1 MVLFLFS
8 TVLQFLQCP
17 ARWTGLQLVISPGP
31 NPLPAVVHL
40 KYSVSGSK
48 VEDDEFYG
56 LDIVDKFDDEAMAKH
71 VYNDPVQLA
80 VRIILCRSLIKVFTT
95 FRYEEDPNTKD
106 FAARFPCHHEQMLVV
121 VIDLVNDEFNRYTM
135 HIVRRL
141 EEIEE
146 EGDKDAHRF
155 LSSQMNMLRSAQAV
169 ITTGNIAKL
178 LLQCTDTFRAKKNWN
193 SHGASVGSAICQLAS
208 ILSQMESASVNE
220 LDANF
225 NVIIPQGNIQTG
237 SKHGDH
243 NVCYT
248 EYMCSQL
255 EPRVMGNSEVY
266 LNLDIFKRDNHAAKV
281 RELFEET
288 VPGYPHAPAPRPTK
302 AHTFDFN
309 CTYRGARILDGECKA
324 SATKAEIGYMV
335 LHSTEQL
342 VTQEVAMSMLTT
354 SHQMAFYKTV
364 KMKRSGHLKTTVC
377 RTHTYELG
385 HVKDLNCDTY
395 KDEPHIQK
403 PPKCYSAGQ
412 KLLVE
417 NDDDMIEAWKHLR
430 AEPKMFIHAVMHAVD
445 ILAEHFS
452 SLDLKDVKRKRNQ
465 AFNKGWKEPEFR
477 TTTVRDLQTNREI
490 QNPDRFIHCK
500 ATMEPQVPG
509 AREDQLHADLEEYY
523 RKALQEAG
531 LSEECRKFFEETM
544 NSHKRRKTS
553 K

>member
-1 MVLFLFS
+1 MTAKYYCRSTVQYSKCNALKKIFMVLFLFS

-106 FAARFPCHHEQMLVV
+106 FAARFPFHHENMLVP
-121 VIDLVNDEFNRYTM
+121 VIDIVNDEFNRYIM
-135 HIVRRL
+135 HMARRL
-141 EEIEE
+141 EEIAE
-146 EGDKDAHRF
+146 EGDKDSHRF
-155 LSSQMNMLRSAQAV
+155 LSSQMNMLRSAQAI

-178 LLQCTDTFRAKKNWN
+178 LLQCTDMFRAKKNWN

-208 ILSQMESASVNE
+208 ILSEMESASVKE

-225 NVIIPQGNIQTG
+225 NVLIPQGNIQTG
-237 SKHGDH
+237 SKHGHH

-255 EPRVMGNSEVY
+255 EPRVMGNLEVY
-266 LNLDIFKRDNHAAKV
+266 LNLDIFRRDNHAAKV

-309 CTYRGARILDGECKA
+309 CTYRGARLLDGECKA

-342 VTQEVAMSMLTT
+342 VTQQVAMSMLTT

-364 KMKRSGHLKTTVC
+364 KMKGSGRLKTTVC
-377 RTHTYELG
+377 RTHTYKLG
-385 HVKDLNCDTY
+385 HVKDLESDTTRMNPTFKNHPSATHLVNNY
-395 KDEPHIQK
+395 WWKWMMTSWKHGTICVQS
-403 PPKCYSAGQ
+403 PKCSYMLSCMQ
-412 KLLVE
+412 LTSWL
-417 NDDDMIEAWKHLR
+417 NT
-430 AEPKMFIHAVMHAVD
+430 
-445 ILAEHFS
+445 
-452 SLDLKDVKRKRNQ
+452 SLH
-465 AFNKGWKEPEFR
+465 W
-477 TTTVRDLQTNREI
+477 I
-490 QNPDRFIHCK
+490 
-500 ATMEPQVPG
+500 
-509 AREDQLHADLEEYY
+509 
-523 RKALQEAG
+523 
-531 LSEECRKFFEETM
+531 
-544 NSHKRRKTS
+544 
-553 K
+553 

>member
-1 MVLFLFS
+1 MN
-8 TVLQFLQCP
+8 
-17 ARWTGLQLVISPGP
+17 SP
-31 NPLPAVVHL
+31 V
-40 KYSVSGSK
+40 
-48 VEDDEFYG
+48 
-56 LDIVDKFDDEAMAKH
+56 
-71 VYNDPVQLA
+71 
-80 VRIILCRSLIKVFTT
+80 ILCIWQGV
-95 FRYEEDPNTKD
+95 
-106 FAARFPCHHEQMLVV
+106 
-121 VIDLVNDEFNRYTM
+121 
-135 HIVRRL
+135 L
-141 EEIEE
+141 EEIAE

-155 LSSQMNMLRSAQAV
+155 LSSQMNMLRSAQAI

-220 LDANF
+220 LNENF

-237 SKHGDH
+237 SKHGHH

-255 EPRVMGNSEVY
+255 EPRVMGNLEVY
-266 LNLDIFKRDNHAAKV
+266 LNLDIFRRDNHAAKV

-309 CTYRGARILDGECKA
+309 CTYRGARLLDGECKA

-364 KMKRSGHLKTTVC
+364 KMKGSGHLKTTVC

-385 HVKDLNCDTY
+385 HVKDLKSDTY

-403 PPKCYSAGQ
+403 PPKCYSSGQ

-417 NDDDMIEAWKHLR
+417 MDDDIMEAWHDLH

-452 SLDLKDVKRKRNQ
+452 SLDLKEVKRKRNK

-477 TTTVRDLQTNREI
+477 TTTVRDLQTKREI

>member
-1 MVLFLFS
+1 MVLFVFS
-8 TVLQFLQCP
+8 TVLKFLQCP
-17 ARWTGLQLVISPGP
+17 TRWTGLQLVISPGP

-40 KYSVSGSK
+40 KYSVSGNK
-48 VEDDEFYG
+48 VEDEEFYG
-56 LDIVDKFDDEAMAKH
+56 LDIVDKFDDEAMAKR

-80 VRIILCRSLIKVFTT
+80 VRIILCRSLIKVFTI
-95 FRYEEDPNTKD
+95 FRYEEDPNMKD
-106 FAARFPCHHEQMLVV
+106 FAAHFPFHHEQMLVPI
-121 VIDLVNDEFNRYTM
+121 IDIVNDEFKRYGIHMT
-135 HIVRRL
+135 RRL
-141 EEIEE
+141 DEIAE
-146 EGDKDAHRF
+146 EGDKDAHQV
-155 LSSQMNMLRSAQAV
+155 LSSQMNMLVSAQAI
-169 ITTGNIAKL
+169 ITMGNLAKL

-193 SHGASVGSAICQLAS
+193 SHGASVGTAICQLAS
-208 ILSQMESASVNE
+208 ILSQMQSACVNE

-225 NVIIPQGNIQTG
+225 NVLIPQGNVQTG
-237 SKHGDH
+237 SKHGHH

-248 EYMCSQL
+248 EYMCSQV
-255 EPRVMGNSEVY
+255 EPRVMGNLEVY
-266 LNLDIFKRDNHAAKV
+266 LNLDIFWRDNHAAKV
-281 RELFEET
+281 KELFEET

-309 CTYRGARILDGECKA
+309 CTYRGACILDGECKA
-324 SATKAEIGYMV
+324 STTKAEIGYMV
-335 LHSTEQL
+335 LHATEQL

-354 SHQMAFYKTV
+354 SHQMAFYKMV
-364 KMKRSGHLKTTVC
+364 KMKGSGRLKTTVC

-385 HVKDLNCDTY
+385 HVKNMDSDPY

-417 NDDDMIEAWKHLR
+417 MDDDILQAWEHLH

-452 SLDLKDVKRKRNQ
+452 TLDLKDVKRKCNK

-477 TTTVRDLQTNREI
+477 TTTVHDLQTKREI

-500 ATMEPQVPG
+500 ATMEPELAG
-509 AREDQLHADLEEYY
+509 AREDQLHADFAEYY
-523 RKALQEAG
+523 RKALQEPG
-531 LSEECRKFFEETM
+531 LSDKCRKLFEDTM